1 MKKLLA
7 LALALFLLPA
17 VAFSEDVTDLE
28 AFFESCTFEEL
39 MNLNRVVQLYLF
51 KKAALSDPDGV
62 VIPEGEGYIVG
73 EDFPAGTY
81 RAELPGLARYE
92 ICILD
97 VDLHDGGYTHT
108 YMISS
113 DGSTE
118 IGKIYLPY
126 GATVNVLSGPIRFF
140 PYTGL
145 FH

>member
-28 AFFESCTFEEL
+28 AFFDSCTFEEL

-51 KKAALSDPDGV
+51 KKAALSDPNGV
-62 VIPEGEGYIVG
+62 QVPPGTYTVG
-73 EDFPAGTY
+73 TDFPAGTY
-81 RAELPGLARYE
+81 RIEFQNKTGFEVCGVGVYDDSGSPVYDCVL
-92 ICILD
+92 
-97 VDLHDGGYTHT
+97 GY
-108 YMISS
+108 
-113 DGSTE
+113 GSADS
-118 IGKIYLPY
+118 IGKIELKY
-126 GATVNVLSGPIRFF
+126 GYSVVLYYGTATFF

>member
-7 LALALFLLPA
+7 LVLVFCLFPA
-17 VAFSEDVTDLE
+17 VVLSEDVSDLE
-28 AFFESCTFEEL
+28 AALEACSFEEL

-51 KKAALSDPDGV
+51 KKAAHAEGV
-62 VIPEGEGYIVG
+62 IVPEGEGYVVG

-108 YMISS
+108 YMLMT

-118 IGKIYLPY
+118 IGKIDLPY
-126 GATVNVLSGPIRFF
+126 GATVNLLSGPIRFF